1 MPQYLNGNYI
11 DLIIILIL
19 FYFAS
24 EAFRHGFWI
33 ILANFVS
40 FLGSLLLSLRFYKYI
55 PVANAVG
62 FLITAIIFEFILGFI
77 FGHLVHFLPEN
88 IKKHRIN
95 RFLGIIL
102 GIGEGLVIISF
113 LLTLIIALPVKP
125 QIKIDITSS
134 KIGGIILEKTTFV
147 EKAVNEVFGGVINDS
162 LTYLTV
168 KSESKESVT
177 LEIKKLELK
186 VDEKAETLMFAK
198 VNEERKKLAIT
209 ELVWEPTIVPVAR
222 AHAKDMWERK
232 YFSHYSPEGKDVGDR
247 LSESNI
253 KYSFAGE
260 NLALAPTTQTAHTGL
275 MNSKGHRENILE
287 PKFKKIG
294 IGVIDNE
301 VYGKMFVEVFTE

>member
-1 MPQYLNGNYI
+1 MWYFNYI
-11 DLIIILIL
+11 DLIIILVL
-19 FYFAS
+19 FYFAT

-33 ILANFVS
+33 VLANFAS

-95 RFLGIIL
+95 RFLGIIP

-134 KIGGIILEKTTFV
+134 KIGETILEKTTFI

-168 KSESKESVT
+168 KPESKESVA
-177 LEIKKLELK
+177 LEIKKLELQ

-209 ELVWEPTIVPVAR
+209 ELVWEPKLVPVGR
-222 AHAKDMWERK
+222 AHATDMWKRS

-247 LSESNI
+247 LNEANI

-294 IGVIDNE
+294 IGVIDNG